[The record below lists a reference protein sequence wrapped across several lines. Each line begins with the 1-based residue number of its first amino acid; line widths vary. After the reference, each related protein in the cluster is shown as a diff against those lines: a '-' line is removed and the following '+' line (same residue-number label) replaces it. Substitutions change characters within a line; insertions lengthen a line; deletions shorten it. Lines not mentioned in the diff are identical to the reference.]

1 RENFIQVYERGVL
14 KKEYSLFSP
23 KNIVIQYPFLFL
35 QTFFVMLQNFK
46 KNEHFFVITY
56 HPYLFFIQE
65 ILKFFRKSDIVFWIV
80 DYFPRPSL
88 PLKIYQECMN
98 YFHKKNK
105 YNIYLSNRLN
115 KIMNNGKIIRDQ

>member
-1 RENFIQVYERGVL
+1 MVGSGQKNQYYESIFLLSSLMWLGNVVEYFSKHSKKLIVFYLLPRWDKRENFIQVYERGVL

-65 ILKFFRKSDIVFWIV
+65 ILKFFRKSDIVF
-80 DYFPRPSL
+80 
-88 PLKIYQECMN
+88 
-98 YFHKKNK
+98 
-105 YNIYLSNRLN
+105 
-115 KIMNNGKIIRDQ
+115 